1 MYCTIVMLSQIGL
14 LELFC
19 LECLLV
25 GLSSVHTLDTQVT
38 STPGSKKLNV
48 VIVIGFEVLGLMG
61 SNKINTKLSN
71 SVRSSFLTSV
81 IATAVAVFW
90 WTSFPSLALS

>member
-14 LELFC
+14 LELFGF
-19 LECLLV
+19 ECLLV

-38 STPGSKKLNV
+38 SSPSSEKLDI
-48 VIVIGFEVLGLMG
+48 VIVIGSEVLGLKRY
-61 SNKINTKLSN
+61 KIVYTKLSN
-71 SVRSSFLTSV
+71 SATSSFLTSV
-81 IATAVAVFW
+81 RATAVAVFW